1 MLARRGE
8 MSIATLHD
16 VMGARAARVRQ
27 FVLRPDEDD
36 DMLDRIDI
44 TFTRLHREAI
54 IEIVAKLHDL
64 PCVVEA
70 EPA

>member
-1 MLARRGE
+1 MPP
-8 MSIATLHD
+8 
-16 VMGARAARVRQ
+16 ARARH

-36 DMLDRIDI
+36 DTLDRIDM
-44 TFTRLHREAI
+44 TFMRLHREAI
-54 IEIVAKLHDL
+54 IEIAAKLRNL